1 MYIPKMNEEKRIPV
15 MHDLMRVHS
24 FACLVALGA
33 NGLMASHIPM
43 VLEQDGSEF
52 GILKGHLSRANSQ
65 WRDLTPGVEALAIF
79 SGAHHYISP
88 SWYPTKQESGKVVPT
103 WNYVVVHAYGTL
115 KTVEDPSWLLSHLE
129 SLTNKHEAS
138 FKPPWK
144 VADAPPE
151 YIRQMSN
158 GIIGLELPISR
169 LEGKWKL
176 SQNKNASDLEGVV
189 NGLNE
194 LGTSESLAMKALVE
208 QIETSKPEST

>member
-1 MYIPKMNEEKRIPV
+1 MYIPKMNEEKRVPV
-15 MHDLMRVHS
+15 MHDLMREQS
-24 FACLVALGA
+24 FACLVTLGA

-43 VLEQDGSEF
+43 ILEQDGSEF
-52 GILKGHLSRANSQ
+52 GVLKGHLSRANSQ

-79 SGAHHYISP
+79 SGTHHYISP
-88 SWYPTKQESGKVVPT
+88 SWYPTKQEHGKVVPT
-103 WNYVVVHAYGTL
+103 WNYAVVHAYGTL
-115 KTVEDPSWLLSHLE
+115 KLVEDSAWLMSHLE
-129 SLTNKHEAS
+129 SLTDKHEAS
-138 FKPPWK
+138 FELPWK

-176 SQNKNASDLEGVV
+176 SQNKTGPDREGVV
-189 NGLNE
+189 NGLDK
-194 LGTSESLAMKALVE
+194 LGTPESLAMKALVE